1 LKTSKKFVNGILNA
15 IIVTIVIAFI
25 YFLFFT
31 NTGSRLTHTHLDELV
46 AYLRSFGA
54 YALLF
59 GIFAIILQTF
69 IPFSP
74 FILIA
79 GANVLVFGFTRG
91 FIINYLA
98 ASFGAIL
105 AFLFAR
111 YLASAWVERKMVR
124 FPLMQEFNKR
134 METEGFFYI
143 LLGRLIPVFPS
154 SILNYGGGISK
165 ISLRNFVWATL
176 LGKFPI
182 ILMESIIAHDLR
194 NWHQYRGRVWL
205 LLSLFILLIIIGN
218 WWRKRSARRI
228 KSERP

>member
-1 LKTSKKFVNGILNA
+1 MVA
-15 IIVTIVIAFI
+15 IVIAFV

-31 NTGSRLTHTHLDELV
+31 HSLSKLTHTHLDELA

-54 YALLF
+54 YAVIF

-69 IPFSP
+69 FPISP
-74 FILIA
+74 FFLIA

-105 AFLFAR
+105 AFLVAR
-111 YLASAWVERKMVR
+111 YLARAWVERKMAR
-124 FPLMQEFNKR
+124 FPMMQEFNRR

-143 LLGRLIPVFPS
+143 LLGRLISVFPS
-154 SILNYGGGISK
+154 SIINYGGGISK
-165 ISLRNFVWATL
+165 ISMRDFVWATL

-182 ILMESIIAHDLR
+182 ILMESIIAHDLQ
-194 NWHQYRGRVWL
+194 NWHHYRGRVLL

-218 WWRKRSARRI
+218 WMRKRSARRQ